1 MNQFVEEHTIMMRE
15 FLRHISTITDDDLAE
30 QSKKPTKIAANNS
43 ETTTNNSSSFKPTN
57 QNLPI
62 VTLTPQ
68 SPETPRRAMQHL
80 MSLEFNQSEEPNFEL
95 ELIDLG
101 KQLSI
106 LHSLLVTI
114 LAAMDPSAK
123 AKITQEL
130 VDLLA
135 EITELKRSGNFTNL
149 TLATSRER

>member
-1 MNQFVEEHTIMMRE
+1 
-15 FLRHISTITDDDLAE
+15 
-30 QSKKPTKIAANNS
+30 
-43 ETTTNNSSSFKPTN
+43 
-57 QNLPI
+57 
-62 VTLTPQ
+62 
-68 SPETPRRAMQHL
+68 MQHL

>member
-1 MNQFVEEHTIMMRE
+1 MMRE

-149 TLATSRER
+149 TMATSRER

>member
-149 TLATSRER
+149 TMATSRER

>member
-1 MNQFVEEHTIMMRE
+1 
-15 FLRHISTITDDDLAE
+15 
-30 QSKKPTKIAANNS
+30 
-43 ETTTNNSSSFKPTN
+43 
-57 QNLPI
+57 

-68 SPETPRRAMQHL
+68 SPETPRRAMQRL
-80 MSLEFNQSEEPNFEL
+80 MSLEFNQPEEPNFEL